1 MNVEIFVLFFFFSK
15 WFNVFEGTVMINFCG
30 SLLRSW
36 SCLNV
41 SRDFVRYLKIQENT
55 EKGNERIYTHLLVK
69 FISKLG
75 RLFQN

>member
-1 MNVEIFVLFFFFSK
+1 MNVEIFVLSSFFSK

-55 EKGNERIYTHLLVK
+55 EKGNERIYTHLPVK
-69 FISKLG
+69 FTSKLG